1 MHLLTFRMNPLGI
14 VPGRLVLAESADGT
28 FLGMAQLERMQ
39 IVKDKPTYE
48 FRSLIVDPKY
58 RWARYMKHCHNP
70 KSIHQCSGWLCAL
83 CHRLHIL
90 SCVVQP
96 QGCRIRTW
104 RGAGK
109 CCFLME
115 FLLCLCLPSPQ
126 LELVC
131 AVCRHQGIGT
141 ALLMH
146 VAGDCQDDVYLTTLN
161 STIGFYQRAG
171 FNVVPPQSIP
181 WWVAAYFVS

>member
-58 RWARYMKHCHNP
+58 R
-70 KSIHQCSGWLCAL
+70 
-83 CHRLHIL
+83 
-90 SCVVQP
+90 
-96 QGCRIRTW
+96 
-104 RGAGK
+104 
-109 CCFLME
+109 
-115 FLLCLCLPSPQ
+115 
-126 LELVC
+126 
-131 AVCRHQGIGT
+131 HQGIGT